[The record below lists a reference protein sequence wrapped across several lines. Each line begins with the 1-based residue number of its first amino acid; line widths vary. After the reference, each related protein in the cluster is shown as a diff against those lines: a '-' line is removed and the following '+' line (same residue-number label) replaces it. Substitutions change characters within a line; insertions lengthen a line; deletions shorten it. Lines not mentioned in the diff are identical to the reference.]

1 MAEQLAAYLEGKRTL
16 AEIVSWA
23 HDAFNEG
30 EFDEPDLEVIRD
42 VVARLGLADV
52 AAFGLTWEDAVG
64 GCWLALAIV
73 QAYASSPPRPDRAD
87 AVTNPEPLIRCWPEK
102 DDQEAGSR
110 SLVLTLFLISVVL
123 LLIIQGYPRHLS
135 V

>member
-1 MAEQLAAYLEGKRTL
+1 MRITRDTVAEQLAAYLEGKRTL
-16 AEIVSWA
+16 VEIVSWA

-64 GCWLALAIV
+64 MLARLG
-73 QAYASSPPRPDRAD
+73 YRAS
-87 AVTNPEPLIRCWPEK
+87 
-102 DDQEAGSR
+102 
-110 SLVLTLFLISVVL
+110 IS
-123 LLIIQGYPRHLS
+123 IQPAKA
-135 V
+135 